1 VKLLFLITAPPVK
14 RFRMALRVEM
24 LFPATTSPVK
34 KAGTESP
41 QAFRSCNKNKYSAET
56 ARAPAEA
63 ILNR

>member
-1 VKLLFLITAPPVK
+1 MVELLFLITAPPVK

-41 QAFRSCNKNKYSAET
+41 QAFV
-56 ARAPAEA
+56 PAIKINIPLKQPERQRR
-63 ILNR
+63 LF